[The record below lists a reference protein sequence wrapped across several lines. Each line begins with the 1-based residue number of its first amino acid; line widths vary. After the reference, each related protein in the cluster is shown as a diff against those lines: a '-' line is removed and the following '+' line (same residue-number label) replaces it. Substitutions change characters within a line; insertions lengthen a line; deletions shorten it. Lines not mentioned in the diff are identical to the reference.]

1 MREANPTEKLLEGP
15 PGIASRKAPVPATG
29 IHRFFSLLR
38 AYLVLDPLVLLY
50 TFVLGTAAL
59 IVSFFDSSGRRQH
72 AIAQLWSR
80 MIMGTILSPV
90 IVIGAENLEGERAAI
105 YAANHISAIDIPLLY
120 SRLPFQFRI
129 IAKKELFT
137 TPCVGW
143 YLKRSGQLPVDRSN
157 ARASIRSLNAAV
169 ESMRAGMPLVIFPEG
184 GRAPDGHIMPFMGG
198 PFYAAIK
205 AQVDIV
211 PIAIVGTFEL
221 LPMNSFHLRPRPL
234 YMMLGQPI
242 SSAGYTLR
250 DMDALAERTQKV
262 IEDMYYSM
270 SSVPD
275 PRTNDGAG
283 GKVRDFQNDLQKN
296 DLQSNDFLE

>member
-1 MREANPTEKLLEGP
+1 MQEANPTERPLEAPPVNESQRARPAAGGP
-15 PGIASRKAPVPATG
+15 GN
-29 IHRFFSLLR
+29 FLSLLR

-50 TFVLGTAAL
+50 TFVLGIAAL
-59 IVSFFDSSGRRQH
+59 VVSFFDSSGRRQH
-72 AIAQLWSR
+72 AIAQLWSK

-90 IVIGAENLEGERAAI
+90 TVIGAENLEGQRAAI

-143 YLKRSGQLPVDRSN
+143 YLKRSGQLPVDRDN
-157 ARASIRSLNAAV
+157 PRASIRSLNAAV
-169 ESMRAGMPLVIFPEG
+169 ESMQAGTPLVIFPEG
-184 GRAPDGHIMPFMGG
+184 GRAPDGHIMPFMAG

-205 AQVDIV
+205 AQVDLI
-211 PIAIVGTFEL
+211 PMAIVGTYEL

-234 YMMLGQPI
+234 YLMVGKPI

-250 DMDALAERTQKV
+250 DMDALAGRAQKV
-262 IEDMYYSM
+262 IEDMYYSK
-270 SSVPD
+270 STVPD
-275 PRTNDGAG
+275 PRNSGITAERNSTVPVGGND
-283 GKVRDFQNDLQKN
+283 Q
-296 DLQSNDFLE
+296 